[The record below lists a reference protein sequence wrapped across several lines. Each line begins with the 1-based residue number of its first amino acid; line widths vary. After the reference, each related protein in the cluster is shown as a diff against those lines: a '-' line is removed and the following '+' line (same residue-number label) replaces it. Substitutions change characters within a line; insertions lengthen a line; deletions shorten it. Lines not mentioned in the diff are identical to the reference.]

1 MGRANERKGCHVVCG
16 PSLSRAEEYN
26 DGDRLLGTTPPHP
39 LLQRHGDSSDDGR
52 DCRGRGGK
60 AKVMAMNQREM
71 MCTVSPHH
79 PLMMVTM
86 ADHPGE

>member
-1 MGRANERKGCHVVCG
+1 MGRANERKGFDVVCG
-16 PSLSRAEEYN
+16 PSLSHTKECN
-26 DGDRLLGTTPPHP
+26 NGGKLLGTTPPP
-39 LLQRHGDSSDDGR
+39 PCCNVMVITMMMGATAE
-52 DCRGRGGK
+52 GGGGN

-71 MCTVSPHH
+71 MCAVSPHH